1 MSLLSLLNTFTE
13 QAPLFL
19 IVITAYVI
27 SAIIIRISKKEVSK
41 ISNFII
47 NGIVR
52 LLIVSTIPMLIAIY
66 SSMIAINNITNIH
79 IFGTVNS
86 LSSLSVIF
94 SLGISIIL
102 GIAILFMESERFV
115 SPLIVEN
122 ININNLGKIAIKL
135 LDIVPFILSIILI
148 YSILFLAIYPTSMV
162 LIDTILSIS
171 ELYLFII
178 VFDVIFSIIAFT
190 LNNVSKLTN
199 GANYK
204 DLLRNK

>member
-1 MSLLSLLNTFTE
+1 MSLLNILNTFTE
-13 QAPLFL
+13 QTPLFL
-19 IVITAYVI
+19 ILITAYII
-27 SAIIIRISKKEVSK
+27 SAIIIRVSKKEVSK

>member
-122 ININNLGKIAIKL
+122 VNINNLGKIAIKL

-171 ELYLFII
+171 QLYLFII

>member
-190 LNNVSKLTN
+190 LNNVSKLIN

>member
-19 IVITAYVI
+19 IVITIY
-27 SAIIIRISKKEVSK
+27 IIITIIMRISKKEVSK

-52 LLIVSTIPMLIAIY
+52 LLIVLTIPTLITIY
-66 SSMIAINNITNIH
+66 SSMIAINNITNIY

-86 LSSLSVIF
+86 LSSLSAII
-94 SLGISIIL
+94 SLGVSIIL

-122 ININNLGKIAIKL
+122 VNINNLGKVAIKL
-135 LDIVPFILSIILI
+135 LDIIPFILSIVLI
-148 YSILFLAIYPTSMV
+148 YSILFLVIFPTNII
-162 LIDTILSIS
+162 LISTI
-171 ELYLFII
+171 FII
-178 VFDVIFSIIAFT
+178 SQVYLYIIAFDIIFFI
-190 LNNVSKLTN
+190 LAAVSSKGLEPN
-199 GANYK
+199 IDVEK
-204 DLLRNK
+204 I